1 MMRGVLR
8 LADIQ
13 HALAL
18 LELPQVL
25 LGDVYLTHPAG
36 VPVWVSLR
44 WPFSKVMRSTASSD
58 ELFNVVNER
67 LSHRRDGRRGGK
79 PLAPVYPQV
88 FHHAA
93 YRLQGRHVD
102 VEIHPVD
109 RLVLK
114 HHMIT

>member
-1 MMRGVLR
+1 MMR
-8 LADIQ
+8 AFSC
-13 HALAL
+13 ALPTYSTPSL
-18 LELPQVL
+18 FLNFRK
-25 LGDVYLTHPAG
+25 YF
-36 VPVWVSLR
+36 WVISSLR

-67 LSHRRDGRRGGK
+67 LSHRCDGRRGGK